1 MRRHSIVGNY
11 YRLDPRKRI
20 NVILYHFEGFPSII
34 RNYEMELE
42 DWILDARAR
51 ARRESLGDLGVRI
64 QNGRNDFSPTENEYQ
79 EKSQVEEIVQRGC
92 LDESSRRL
100 SEHDELQRG
109 LLEIRLMKR
118 EYERVRTLI
127 GSLGKSD
134 RTLFINYIC
143 RENRAADLSGK
154 LMMQQAS
161 VRKKMYRMKK
171 KLFEGYEDS
180 FGIYSDDT
188 ILLLCI

>member
-79 EKSQVEEIVQRGC
+79 EKAQVEEIVQRGC

-118 EYERVRTLI
+118 EYEHVRTLI

>member
-1 MRRHSIVGNY
+1 MRKHSIVGKY

-42 DWILDARAR
+42 DWILTARAR

-64 QNGRNDFSPTENEYQ
+64 QNGRNDFSPTENEYI
-79 EKSQVEEIVQRGC
+79 EKSQVEEIVRRGC

-118 EYERVRTLI
+118 EYEHVRTLI

-134 RTLFINYIC
+134 RTLFVNYIC

-188 ILLLCI
+188 ILLLSI

>member
-188 ILLLCI
+188 ILLLSI

>member
-64 QNGRNDFSPTENEYQ
+64 QNGRNDFSPTENDYQ